1 MQWTISMKFN
11 VIQRIDKSEHILYD
25 GNDELYAKQL
35 TVHLIEE
42 YAEELM
48 FNQID
53 LEEKRA
59 IEIARERFRVM
70 TVKNKTE

>member
-25 GNDELYAKQL
+25 RNDELYAKQL
-35 TVHLIEE
+35 TVHSIEE
-42 YAEELM
+42 YAEEFM

-59 IEIARERFRVM
+59 IEIARERFHVI

>member
-1 MQWTISMKFN
+1 M
-11 VIQRIDKSEHILYD
+11 IQKTNKTEHVLYD

-35 TVHLIEE
+35 TLHLIEE

-53 LEEKRA
+53 LEEKGA
-59 IEIARERFRVM
+59 IAIARQRFYVM
-70 TVKNKTE
+70 IVKNNT